1 MPYGLIMDY
10 FDYISSLEK
19 IFSSRVLEKN
29 DVLFKAGDTL
39 GDGYIIKYGEISIE
53 KNNISFQICESG
65 EVLGV
70 FNIFFN
76 NKSRLF
82 TAIAK
87 TKSEVFVIPEKFLEE
102 LMDKADPFVKHCFR
116 SWLPLIKRFTS
127 DFSENINKNDSN
139 KIDKEKEFHNKMKM
153 V

>member
-1 MPYGLIMDY
+1 MDY
-10 FDYISSLEK
+10 YNNISGLEK
-19 IFSSRVLEKN
+19 IFSSRKLEKN
-29 DVLFKAGDTL
+29 DVLFREGDTL
-39 GDGYIIKYGEISIE
+39 GDAYVIKYGEVSIQ
-53 KNNISFQICESG
+53 KNNITFQTCESG

-87 TKSEVFVIPEKFLEE
+87 TNSEVFVIPENFLEE
-102 LMDKADPFVKHCFR
+102 LMNKADPFVKHCFR
-116 SWLPLIKRFTS
+116 SWLPLIKRFTLDS
-127 DFSENINKNDSN
+127 PENINKTHTS
-139 KIDKEKEFHNKMKM
+139 KTDKEKKFYNTMKM

>member
-1 MPYGLIMDY
+1 MDY
-10 FDYISSLEK
+10 FDNISSLEK
-19 IFSSRVLEKN
+19 TFSLRKLEKN
-29 DVLFKAGDTL
+29 DVLFREGDTL
-39 GDGYIIKYGEISIE
+39 GDAYIIKYGEISIE
-53 KNNISFQICESG
+53 KNDITFQICESG

-87 TKSEVFVIPEKFLEE
+87 TNSEVFVIPEKFLEE
-102 LMDKADPFVKHCFR
+102 LMAKSDPFVKHCFR

-127 DFSENINKNDSN
+127 DSSQNINKNNTSRT
-139 KIDKEKEFHNKMKM
+139 DKEKEFHNKMKM
-153 V
+153 L

>member
-1 MPYGLIMDY
+1 MDY
-10 FDYISSLEK
+10 FDNISVLGK
-19 IFSSRVLEKN
+19 TFSSRILEKS
-29 DVLFKAGDTL
+29 DILFREGDTL
-39 GDGYIIKYGEISIE
+39 GDAYIIKYGEISIQ
-53 KNNISFQICESG
+53 KNNITFQTCESG

-87 TKSEVFVIPEKFLEE
+87 TNSEVFVIPEKFLEE

-116 SWLPLIKRFTS
+116 SWLPLITRFTS
-127 DFSENINKNDSN
+127 HSYEDINK
-139 KIDKEKEFHNKMKM
+139 KKLVK
-153 V
+153 

>member
-1 MPYGLIMDY
+1 
-10 FDYISSLEK
+10 
-19 IFSSRVLEKN
+19 
-29 DVLFKAGDTL
+29 
-39 GDGYIIKYGEISIE
+39 
-53 KNNISFQICESG
+53 
-65 EVLGV
+65 LGV

-87 TKSEVFVIPEKFLEE
+87 TNSEVFVIPENFLEE
-102 LMDKADPFVKHCFR
+102 LMNKADPFVKHCFR

-127 DFSENINKNDSN
+127 DYSQNIVKKKYTSRT
-139 KIDKEKEFHNKMKM
+139 DKEKEVHSKIKM

>member
-1 MPYGLIMDY
+1 MDY
-10 FDYISSLEK
+10 FDNISSLEK
-19 IFSSRVLEKN
+19 TFSSRKLEKN
-29 DVLFKAGDTL
+29 DVLFREGDTL
-39 GDGYIIKYGEISIE
+39 GDAYIIKYGEISIE
-53 KNNISFQICESG
+53 KNDITFQICESG

-87 TKSEVFVIPEKFLEE
+87 TNSEVFVIPEKFLEE
-102 LMDKADPFVKHCFR
+102 LMAKSDPFVKHCFR

-127 DFSENINKNDSN
+127 DSSQNINKNNTSRT
-139 KIDKEKEFHNKMKM
+139 DKEKEFHNKMKM
-153 V
+153 L

>member
-1 MPYGLIMDY
+1 MDY
-10 FDYISSLEK
+10 FDNIGSLEK
-19 IFSSRVLEKN
+19 TFSSRIIERG
-29 DVLFKAGDTL
+29 DVLFRAGDTL
-39 GDGYIIKYGEISIE
+39 GDAYIIKYGEISIE
-53 KNNISFQICESG
+53 KNNLIYQICESG

-76 NKSRLF
+76 NRSRLF
-82 TAIAK
+82 TATAK
-87 TKSEVFVIPEKFLEE
+87 TNSEVYVIPQKFLEQ

-127 DFSENINKNDSN
+127 DPPKNINKTHSS
-139 KIDKEKEFHNKMKM
+139 KTDKEKDFHNKMKM

>member
-1 MPYGLIMDY
+1 MDY
-10 FDYISSLEK
+10 FDNISDLEK
-19 IFSSRVLEKN
+19 TFSSRILQKS
-29 DVLFKAGDTL
+29 DVLFREGDTL
-39 GDGYIIKYGEISIE
+39 GDAYIIKYGEISIE
-53 KNNISFQICESG
+53 KNNITFQTCESG

-87 TKSEVFVIPEKFLEE
+87 TNSEVFVIPEKFLKD

-127 DFSENINKNDSN
+127 DSSENINKKNFS
-139 KIDKEKEFHNKMKM
+139 KIDKEKEFNDKMKM

>member
-1 MPYGLIMDY
+1 MDY
-10 FDYISSLEK
+10 YNNISGLEK
-19 IFSSRVLEKN
+19 IFSSRKLEKN
-29 DVLFKAGDTL
+29 DVLFREGDTL
-39 GDGYIIKYGEISIE
+39 GDAYVIKYGEISIE
-53 KNNISFQICESG
+53 KNNITFQTCESG

-87 TKSEVFVIPEKFLEE
+87 TNSEVFVIPENFLDE
-102 LMDKADPFVKHCFR
+102 LMKKADPFVKHCFR

-127 DFSENINKNDSN
+127 DYSQDINKNHLSRS
-139 KIDKEKEFHNKMKM
+139 DKEKEFHSKMKM